1 MSDEEE
7 IEGEG
12 FVFKDS
18 RSSQLS
24 EDEALDQDSQ
34 AEANKTDP
42 AKEQAASKPFKID
55 FSTFI
60 MSLTSSAFYHLGD
73 IADPETGKTETNL
86 PAVQQMVSGPAIFMM
101 VFSIITL
108 VVILFGL
115 IASAIQGGAGIF
127 GDLPPEARARL
138 AFEGVGNIIQLTLA
152 LVSNTAILIGA
163 IKMKNLRSYPWA
175 MAASILSILSG
186 CGCCCPI
193 GPAGGIWAIV
203 VLTKPGVKAAF
214 DQTKSMA

>member
-1 MSDEEE
+1 MSDEE

-34 AEANKTDP
+34 AEAQKKDP
-42 AKEQAASKPFKID
+42 TKEQAASQPFKID

-86 PAVQQMVSGPAIFMM
+86 PAVQQTIEM
-101 VFSIITL
+101 
-108 VVILFGL
+108 L
-115 IASAIQGGAGIF
+115 IM
-127 GDLPPEARARL
+127 LKEKT
-138 AFEGVGNIIQLTLA
+138 EGNLSEEEGKLLEQLTYELQ
-152 LVSNTAILIGA
+152 
-163 IKMKNLRSYPWA
+163 MKFVAKN
-175 MAASILSILSG
+175 
-186 CGCCCPI
+186 
-193 GPAGGIWAIV
+193 
-203 VLTKPGVKAAF
+203 KK
-214 DQTKSMA
+214 

>member
-1 MSDEEE
+1 MSDEEEIE

-42 AKEQAASKPFKID
+42 AKEQASSKPFKID

-86 PAVQQMVSGPAIFMM
+86 PAVQQTIDM
-101 VFSIITL
+101 
-108 VVILFGL
+108 L
-115 IASAIQGGAGIF
+115 IMLKEKTQGN
-127 GDLPPEARARL
+127 LNEE
-138 AFEGVGNIIQLTLA
+138 EGKLLEQLIYELQLKFVA
-152 LVSNTAILIGA
+152 
-163 IKMKNLRSYPWA
+163 K
-175 MAASILSILSG
+175 
-186 CGCCCPI
+186 
-193 GPAGGIWAIV
+193 
-203 VLTKPGVKAAF
+203 TKK
-214 DQTKSMA
+214 

>member
-24 EDEALDQDSQ
+24 EDEAESHDTQS
-34 AEANKTDP
+34 EAQ
-42 AKEQAASKPFKID
+42 QAAAPQGQAQQPFQID

-86 PAVQQMVSGPAIFMM
+86 PAVQQTIDMLLMLREKTQGNLTEEEAKLLEQ
-101 VFSIITL
+101 L
-108 VVILFGL
+108 VYEL
-115 IASAIQGGAGIF
+115 Q
-127 GDLPPEARARL
+127 
-138 AFEGVGNIIQLTLA
+138 
-152 LVSNTAILIGA
+152 
-163 IKMKNLRSYPWA
+163 MKFVA
-175 MAASILSILSG
+175 
-186 CGCCCPI
+186 
-193 GPAGGIWAIV
+193 
-203 VLTKPGVKAAF
+203 
-214 DQTKSMA
+214 KSKK